1 MVNFNQI
8 ALEDP
13 GTQRLDSYWKAPY
26 SVILGNNNDS
36 IHRVFLNVRIK
47 EVHTA
52 IFRGNKKRNGLR
64 PLNTEG

>member
-1 MVNFNQI
+1 MAFIFIMVNLNLI
-8 ALEDP
+8 AQKDP

-36 IHRVFLNVRIK
+36 IHHVFLNIRMK

-52 IFRGNKKRNGLR
+52 IFRDLKKK
-64 PLNTEG
+64 